1 LSLTCFEGVKSVIGK
16 QPKYQIA
23 GNPSQVE
30 GVMRGIQGFYDYWLV
45 ALSVV
50 IAILAAYAALDLS
63 GRVTVTH
70 GRARVAWLCGGAFAM
85 GTGIWSMHYMGMEAF
100 RLPVPVRYD
109 WTTVPSCCSGSMG
122 IGFSFLSW

>member
-1 LSLTCFEGVKSVIGK
+1 MKALPESGSSGFGTISICARSNLSLTCFEGVKSVIGK

-50 IAILAAYAALDLS
+50 IAILAAYGS
-63 GRVTVTH
+63 
-70 GRARVAWLCGGAFAM
+70 ARPF
-85 GTGIWSMHYMGMEAF
+85 GTGDGHPRESPGGVA
-100 RLPVPVRYD
+100 VRWCVRD
-109 WTTVPSCCSGSMG
+109 GNRHLVDALHGDGS
-122 IGFSFLSW
+122 FSTASAGAI